1 MSRNEWQWKEDN
13 WKPKGCSKI
22 CTKKEVYSNTSLIQE
37 IRETSNKQSNLTPKV
52 TRKRKTKPKVE
63 GKK

>member
-1 MSRNEWQWKEDN
+1 METNENIMKQKSMGHSKN
-13 WKPKGCSKI
+13 CSKR
-22 CTKKEVYSNTSLIQE
+22 KVYSNTSLRKQE
-37 IRETSNKQSNLTPKV
+37 KPQINNLTPKV